1 MTPASAAEVRAGITA
16 AVRDGR
22 YQPGVSLTAQVD
34 ADELQVPERSETRS
48 PTWRPPEP
56 STAPD
61 REPLSRRRHP
71 RPPVTHPFPPTSLNG
86 VVHAITSQDVG
97 MTGRAK
103 APPRP
108 RPSRARRLRAVRRLS
123 VVNRWRI
130 LVFVLFLAV
139 FITASEMP
147 R

>member
-1 MTPASAAEVRAGITA
+1 
-16 AVRDGR
+16 
-22 YQPGVSLTAQVD
+22 
-34 ADELQVPERSETRS
+34 
-48 PTWRPPEP
+48 
-56 STAPD
+56 
-61 REPLSRRRHP
+61 
-71 RPPVTHPFPPTSLNG
+71 
-86 VVHAITSQDVG
+86 